1 MQVTDD
7 HVSCGFLSD
16 KIFLVIRLW
25 CAVQEYKGSRCSDC
39 PSQFISQPSNQLACN
54 LWTELKT
61 LQESGV
67 SVGAALTSVQCP
79 HTGSAICGLWCM
91 IQNYKGRYCGS
102 ASTTTTSTT
111 TTTTTTTTAT
121 TATTTTTWTSRPVAV
136 IDYSDCP
143 AEYQSS
149 SSAAVLCVMWVEL
162 AELEQSVGTIPQNGQ
177 GYIPVT
183 CQFSD
188 FESKP

>member
-1 MQVTDD
+1 MQVKKLWQHGDD
-7 HVSCGFLSD
+7 ESWVTRLKDQS
-16 KIFLVIRLW
+16 ILVPRLW
-25 CAVQEYKGSRCSDC
+25 CAVQEYKGSLCSDC

-54 LWTELKT
+54 LWTELNT

-79 HTGSAICGLWCM
+79 HTGGVICGLWCM

-111 TTTTTTTTAT
+111 TTSTTTTTT
-121 TATTTTTWTSRPVAV
+121 TTWSSRPVAV

-162 AELEQSVGTIPQNGQ
+162 AELEQSVGTIPQNGL

-183 CQFSD
+183 CQFSE